1 MSKSYQASIP
11 TRRWNCLKLCAVSSI
26 ECMKAWWQVPRKAAP
41 QPCKTLR
48 DQHVLHFASKL
59 LVKKHVATSIEGDSN
74 AGLLTSMV
82 LVADKL
88 FLMQMWWCFTTTWMI
103 PWNCH
108 VSKSLGQLRT
118 TSSDRLCNCGTTW
131 QCASCIIG
139 KALLYWD
146 KNIRCLYTVMILWMG
161 LLLRR
166 SRSEGSFEQ
175 KCDND
180 EARL

>member
-59 LVKKHVATSIEGDSN
+59 LVKKHVATTVEGDSN

-82 LVADKL
+82 LFIHVEFSVPHANVMMLYDHVNDSVELPCQQKPWSASHDQQRQIVQL
-88 FLMQMWWCFTTTWMI
+88 WNDMI
-103 PWNCH
+103 L
-108 VSKSLGQLRT
+108 V
-118 TSSDRLCNCGTTW
+118 RLLHHWKGF
-131 QCASCIIG
+131 
-139 KALLYWD
+139 ALLRQEHKMLVHSYD
-146 KNIRCLYTVMILWMG
+146 PLNGTPAKEEQE
-161 LLLRR
+161 RR
-166 SRSEGSFEQ
+166 QFWA
-175 KCDND
+175 KMW
-180 EARL
+180 